1 MSAVLAADGSNMVQA
16 DTRSGSM
23 SGSGSGPGVKE
34 VTVWSSSGSSS
45 GVESVSCKYHLIL
58 AVLQCLRSL
67 LSVDTVLH
75 ANTSHTCQR
84 EEEED
89 DD

>member
-1 MSAVLAADGSNMVQA
+1 MVQA

-23 SGSGSGPGVKE
+23 SGSGVKE

-45 GVESVSCKYHLIL
+45 GVESVSCKYQLIL

-75 ANTSHTCQR
+75 ANTSHTLSYTCQR

-89 DD
+89 D